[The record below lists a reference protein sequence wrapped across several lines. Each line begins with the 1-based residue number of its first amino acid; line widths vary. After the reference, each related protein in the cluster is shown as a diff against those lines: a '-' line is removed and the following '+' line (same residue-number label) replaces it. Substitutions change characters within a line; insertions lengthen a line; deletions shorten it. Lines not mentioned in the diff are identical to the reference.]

1 MVPRSLGN
9 RASGPP
15 RWADTGP
22 QSWGISAGPCHPGGY
37 APCRGSANPGHA
49 KHGPA
54 SGVVGCKAGPCR
66 ATNSRFTWPMTTT
79 GDMAKVVPLGC
90 NSVGQAEG
98 VDVGFVMAQQV
109 GAQLVGK

>member
-1 MVPRSLGN
+1 V
-9 RASGPP
+9 
-15 RWADTGP
+15 
-22 QSWGISAGPCHPGGY
+22 
-37 APCRGSANPGHA
+37 PGHKLSVYVA
-49 KHGPA
+49 DDD
-54 SGVVGCKAGPCR
+54 
-66 ATNSRFTWPMTTT
+66 N